1 MQVKP
6 EVCPVI
12 HAAGRVPFALRDRL
26 RAELDREESLGVIT
40 KVNEPTDWVNS
51 ITIVEK
57 KNGTLRICLDPRD
70 LNKALKREHYS
81 CPTIEDIAARLR
93 GATMFTVL
101 DARSGY
107 WQVKLDRKSSMLT
120 TFNTPFGRYRFNRL
134 PFGVN
139 SAQDVF
145 QKEIDLTYEGL
156 PGVSAIVDDIL
167 VYGKDREEHDARLHA
182 VLQRTRDRGI
192 KLNPDKCIFRT
203 PQVTYFGHILSAKG
217 LQPDPAKTQGIQN
230 MPPPASKEELQTILG
245 MATYLGKFAPNLLD
259 ITAPLREMTKKG
271 NEFIRD
277 AVMENA
283 YTNMKQLLCKQ
294 PGQVLAYFD
303 PDEEVVLQCD
313 ASQKGLGAALL
324 QNGRPVSYASR
335 CMTSA
340 EQNYAQI
347 EKELLAVVF
356 ACERF
361 HQYTYGRAISVES
374 DHKPLEAITNKPL
387 ACAPMRLQRMLLRLQ
402 RYDVTVKYV
411 PGKLIPLADTLS
423 RIFPKNDP
431 ELPRDEL
438 EDGVRVHDLLVQ
450 SDLTEETGVFKIMHV
465 NITDKRMD
473 KIATATRNDQ
483 SMQVLFRTIQSG
495 WPNERRH
502 CPKQVQ
508 EFWNV
513 RDELSIINEGGP
525 SEHSSII
532 IKGNRIVI
540 PIDQRQEILQQ
551 LHIGH
556 FGVEKTK
563 QRARDYLLAT
573 PQHRH
578 RDTCRKLHD
587 MPRASTR
594 HAEGTHDEPPDS
606 RATISS
612 CCRRFIRV

>member
-1 MQVKP
+1 MGLVKIEHHTLKMTRPEVDQVSGDELPKNIPDDIVKEYPNLFDGLGQFPRAHTMQVKP
-6 EVCPVI
+6 EVRPVI
-12 HAAGRVPFALRDRL
+12 HAARRVPFALRDRL
-26 RAELDREESLGVIT
+26 RAELDREESLVVIT

-101 DARSGY
+101 DAISGY

-120 TFNTPFGRYRFNRL
+120 TFNTPFGRYRFIRL

-167 VYGKDREEHDARLHA
+167 VYGKDREEHDARLPA

-203 PQVTYFGHILSAKG
+203 PQVTYFGHNLSAKG

-245 MATYLGKFAPNLLD
+245 MATYLGKFAPNLSD
-259 ITAPLREMTKKG
+259 ITAPLRDMTKKG
-271 NEFIRD
+271 NEFIWD

-283 YTNMKQLLCKQ
+283 YTNMKQLLCKH

-324 QNGRPVSYASR
+324 QKGRPVSYASR

-340 EQNYAQI
+340 EQNCAQI

-361 HQYTYGRAISVES
+361 HQYTYDALYQWSLTTSRW
-374 DHKPLEAITNKPL
+374 
-387 ACAPMRLQRMLLRLQ
+387 RR
-402 RYDVTVKYV
+402 
-411 PGKLIPLADTLS
+411 S
-423 RIFPKNDP
+423 RISPLHA
-431 ELPRDEL
+431 LP
-438 EDGVRVHDLLVQ
+438 
-450 SDLTEETGVFKIMHV
+450 
-465 NITDKRMD
+465 
-473 KIATATRNDQ
+473 
-483 SMQVLFRTIQSG
+483 
-495 WPNERRH
+495 
-502 CPKQVQ
+502 
-508 EFWNV
+508 
-513 RDELSIINEGGP
+513 
-525 SEHSSII
+525 
-532 IKGNRIVI
+532 
-540 PIDQRQEILQQ
+540 
-551 LHIGH
+551 
-556 FGVEKTK
+556 
-563 QRARDYLLAT
+563 
-573 PQHRH
+573 
-578 RDTCRKLHD
+578 
-587 MPRASTR
+587 
-594 HAEGTHDEPPDS
+594 
-606 RATISS
+606 
-612 CCRRFIRV
+612 